1 MNTTAAKQS
10 GGTSGARKNSG
21 RIIGIAGGVL
31 IVGIIIFSF
40 MFIRMNYVPA
50 DLDTSTRLTSAQG
63 LYVISYSPETGSV
76 PLNQMQKWTLHV
88 ETPDGQPVENAAIT
102 VDGDMPQHGH
112 GLSSRPQVT
121 QYLGNGDYQVE
132 GLRFHMPGWWVVD
145 FVVNS
150 EGQSDSVRFNL
161 TLR

>member
-1 MNTTAAKQS
+1 MNTTAVNP
-10 GGTSGARKNSG
+10 ARPSVVKKN

-31 IVGIIIFSF
+31 LVIIAFASF
-40 MFIRMNYVPA
+40 MFMRMNYVPA
-50 DLDTSTRLTSAQG
+50 DLDTSTRLTSANG
-63 LYVISYSPETGSV
+63 LYVINYTPETGSV
-76 PLNQMQKWTLHV
+76 PINQMQKWTLHV
-88 ETPDGQPVENAAIT
+88 ETSDGRPVENAEIS

-112 GLSSRPQVT
+112 GLPTRPQVT

-145 FVVNS
+145 FVINS
-150 EGQSDSVRFNL
+150 DGQSDSVRFNL